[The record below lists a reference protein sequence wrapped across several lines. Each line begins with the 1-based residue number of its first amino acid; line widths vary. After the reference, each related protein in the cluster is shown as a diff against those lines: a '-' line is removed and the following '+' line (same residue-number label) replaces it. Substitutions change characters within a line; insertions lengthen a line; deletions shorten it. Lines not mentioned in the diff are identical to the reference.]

1 MGELAA
7 NAESKTEGVIPPRR
21 VFEIVLE
28 LALFLFVFVGCLCY
42 HRENR
47 AQYAPKQEE
56 AVMEKIKLEVA
67 GIPAVL
73 YGKRSRRV
81 YLYVHGKNGS
91 AAEAA
96 RFARTA
102 CPAGWQVL
110 AVDLPEHGARKDSPE
125 KLVPWVV
132 TRELQAVYARMQPVW
147 KHIRV
152 YGVSIGAWLA
162 MQALQT
168 QQPEKAL
175 LVSPIVDMEK
185 LILDLMQQAGVTE
198 EQLRTAGEIPTAM
211 GETLSWP
218 YLCWVKEHP
227 LHWKVPTQVLYADTD
242 PLTGHTAIE
251 QFRQQTG
258 AHLTIL
264 EGGEHWFHTETQ
276 LAALQGW
283 ESCHI

>member
-1 MGELAA
+1 
-7 NAESKTEGVIPPRR
+7 
-21 VFEIVLE
+21 
-28 LALFLFVFVGCLCY
+28 
-42 HRENR
+42 
-47 AQYAPKQEE
+47 
-56 AVMEKIKLEVA
+56 MEKIKLEIA

-110 AVDLPEHGARKDSPE
+110 AVDLPEHGTRKNSPE

-132 TRELQAVYARMQPVW
+132 TRELQAVYARMHPVW

-152 YGVSIGAWLA
+152 YGVSIGAWFA

-168 QQPEKAL
+168 QKPEKAL
-175 LVSPIVDMEK
+175 LVSPMVDMEK
-185 LILDLMQQAGVTE
+185 LILALMQQAGVTE
-198 EQLRTAGEIPTAM
+198 EQLHAAGEIPTDF

-218 YLCWVKEHP
+218 YLCWVREHP
-227 LHWKVPTQVLYADTD
+227 LRWRIPTQVLYGEADE
-242 PLTGHTAIE
+242 LTSYAVLDR
-251 QFRQQTG
+251 FKRATG
-258 AHLTIL
+258 AQLTL
-264 EGGEHWFHTETQ
+264 LADGEHWFHTETQ
-276 LAALQGW
+276 LAVLQAW
-283 ESCHI
+283 EGAHL

>member
-1 MGELAA
+1 M
-7 NAESKTEGVIPPRR
+7 
-21 VFEIVLE
+21 
-28 LALFLFVFVGCLCY
+28 
-42 HRENR
+42 
-47 AQYAPKQEE
+47 
-56 AVMEKIKLEVA
+56 
-67 GIPAVL
+67 
-73 YGKRSRRV
+73 
-81 YLYVHGKNGS
+81 
-91 AAEAA
+91 
-96 RFARTA
+96 
-102 CPAGWQVL
+102 L
-110 AVDLPEHGARKDSPE
+110 AVDLPEHGTRKNSPE

-147 KHIRV
+147 KHIRM
-152 YGVSIGAWLA
+152 YGVSIGAWFA

-175 LVSPIVDMEK
+175 LVSPI
-185 LILDLMQQAGVTE
+185 
-198 EQLRTAGEIPTAM
+198 GEIPTAF

-218 YLCWVKEHP
+218 YLCWVREHP

-242 PLTGHTAIE
+242 PLTGHTAME

-283 ESCHI
+283 ESYHL

>member
-1 MGELAA
+1 
-7 NAESKTEGVIPPRR
+7 
-21 VFEIVLE
+21 
-28 LALFLFVFVGCLCY
+28 
-42 HRENR
+42 
-47 AQYAPKQEE
+47 
-56 AVMEKIKLEVA
+56 MEKIKLEVA

-73 YGKRSRRV
+73 YGKRSRKV

-110 AVDLPEHGARKDSPE
+110 AVDLPEHGTRKNSPE

-152 YGVSIGAWLA
+152 YGVSIGAWFA

-168 QQPEKAL
+168 QTPEKAL
-175 LVSPIVDMEK
+175 LVSPVVDMEK

-198 EQLRTAGEIPTAM
+198 EQLHAAGEIPTAM

-218 YLCWVKEHP
+218 YLCWVREHP
-227 LHWKVPTQVLYADTD
+227 LHWKVSTQVLYADTD
-242 PLTGHTAIE
+242 PLTGHTAME
-251 QFRQQTG
+251 RFRQQTG

-276 LAALQGW
+276 LAALQSW
-283 ESCHI
+283 EEHNC

>member
-1 MGELAA
+1 
-7 NAESKTEGVIPPRR
+7 
-21 VFEIVLE
+21 
-28 LALFLFVFVGCLCY
+28 
-42 HRENR
+42 
-47 AQYAPKQEE
+47 
-56 AVMEKIKLEVA
+56 MEKIKLEIA

-162 MQALQT
+162 VQALQT

-198 EQLRTAGEIPTAM
+198 EQLRTAGEIPTDF

-218 YLCWVKEHP
+218 YLCWVREHP
-227 LHWKVPTQVLYADTD
+227 LQWHTPTQVLYGDKDA
-242 PLTGHTAIE
+242 LTSRAVME
-251 QFRQQTG
+251 RFRRQSG

-264 EGGEHWFHTETQ
+264 QGGEHWFHTPVQ
-276 LAALQGW
+276 LAALESW
-283 ESCHI
+283 EAWNL

>member
-1 MGELAA
+1 
-7 NAESKTEGVIPPRR
+7 
-21 VFEIVLE
+21 
-28 LALFLFVFVGCLCY
+28 
-42 HRENR
+42 
-47 AQYAPKQEE
+47 
-56 AVMEKIKLEVA
+56 
-67 GIPAVL
+67 
-73 YGKRSRRV
+73 
-81 YLYVHGKNGS
+81 
-91 AAEAA
+91 
-96 RFARTA
+96 
-102 CPAGWQVL
+102 
-110 AVDLPEHGARKDSPE
+110 
-125 KLVPWVV
+125 
-132 TRELQAVYARMQPVW
+132 
-147 KHIRV
+147 
-152 YGVSIGAWLA
+152 

-218 YLCWVKEHP
+218 YLCWVREHP

-242 PLTGHTAIE
+242 PLTGHTAME